1 MTDFQYY
8 RVINN
13 AVMVAKLNGF
23 SPNEFYFML
32 DGIILCA
39 QHDYAIKPE
48 KFVEII
54 AYKNKAVEEYR
65 I

>member
-1 MTDFQYY
+1 MTKIQYY
-8 RVINN
+8 NVINN
-13 AVMVAKLNGF
+13 ALATARRVGF
-23 SPNEFYFML
+23 SPNEFYFIL

-39 QHDYAIKPE
+39 QHDHGITPE

-54 AYKNKAVEEYR
+54 AYKNEVTEEYR